1 MPLILRQKLDHLAPG
16 DSVDRGV
23 NFLLLDDLGYLPQGP
38 RSPRCSSPSSPNA
51 TSGGPWASPPTW
63 STRSGNAFAN
73 PMAIDAAIDRGGP
86 PHHYPRVRRPQLPHR
101 CGPAAGS
108 GTEGE
113 SQSPVNRHPPTPYSS
128 GGPRSIQERGSPSAL
143 RRDSSARRRAPS
155 LIASFQGESFE
166 ALNAHLERR
175 CLPRMDARLRGHSE
189 SIGQRMERDLE
200 ALLPPP
206 AAARPA
212 CLSQAGRVSSLSLV
226 RYP

>member
-1 MPLILRQKLDHLAPG
+1 MAVNRAVSSHRLVNQRPLPVLGAAHNTRSSRHSTKSSGMWTSRPRFTLFPITSNLVYSEWERLRQPHGHRRSHRPG
-16 DSVDRGV
+16 D
-23 NFLLLDDLGYLPQGP
+23 
-38 RSPRCSSPSSPNA
+38 
-51 TSGGPWASPPTW
+51 
-63 STRSGNAFAN
+63 
-73 PMAIDAAIDRGGP
+73 P

-128 GGPRSIQERGSPSAL
+128 GCPRSIQERGSPSAL

-155 LIASFQGESFE
+155 LIASSQGESFE

-175 CLPRMDARLRGHSE
+175 CLARMDARLRGHSE

-200 ALLPPP
+200 RGPCCPCRR
-206 AAARPA
+206 RPMTPVRSRRA
-212 CLSQAGRVSSLSLV
+212 VSV
-226 RYP
+226 PCRW